1 MSGYN
6 FEIKGIDNF
15 LKDINNIQSNFQG
28 DLQKLVE
35 KHGGILLKNTKMK
48 TPVGQYND
56 GRTGGTLRRSW
67 TLEKGDLYVRLYNN
81 IEYGIYVEY
90 GHRTRQGT
98 GHDNPGKKYKYKP
111 KPNGIAYI
119 EGFYMLTKSFEKT
132 EKDFENDLE
141 KLFKKYGFK

>member
-15 LKDINNIQSNFQG
+15 LKDINNTQNNFQG
-28 DLQKLVE
+28 DLQKLIE
-35 KHGGILLKNTKMK
+35 KHGGILLRNTKMK

-67 TLEKGDLYVRLYNN
+67 ELEKGDLYVKLMNRTS
-81 IEYGIYVEY
+81 YGIFIEF
-90 GHRTRQGT
+90 GHRTRG
-98 GHDNPGKKYKYKP
+98 GKSYV
-111 KPNGIAYI
+111 
-119 EGFYMLTKSFEKT
+119 EGVYMLKTSFEKT
-132 EKDFENDLE
+132 KKDFENDLE